1 MRTKIFNINGEDVE
15 CKELTVGQM
24 RRAKE
29 LMKTDEFEAGLLMM
43 KMSTGKDDKW
53 LDDIAMS
60 ELEQVGEWLGDT
72 TE

>member
-1 MRTKIFNINGEDVE
+1 MKRTSFLINGKKIE

-29 LMKTDEFEAGLLMM
+29 LLKEDEFEAGLLMV
-43 KMSTGKDDKW
+43 KMSTGLDDDW
-53 LDDIAMS
+53 LDQQAMS
-60 ELEQVGEWLGDT
+60 DLEQIGEWLGSP